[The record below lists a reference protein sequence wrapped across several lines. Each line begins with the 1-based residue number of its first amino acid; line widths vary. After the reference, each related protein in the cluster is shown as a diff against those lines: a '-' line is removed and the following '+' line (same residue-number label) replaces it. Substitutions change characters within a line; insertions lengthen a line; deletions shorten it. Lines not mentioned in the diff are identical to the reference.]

1 MSDAGTI
8 SKDYLAMQQELHKN
22 PNYGVASLSYAPVVL
37 GLMQQTGARSLSDYG
52 AGKCNLHKALQEK
65 GFKGYEYF
73 PYDPVFPEYGE
84 PKPADVVA
92 CIDVLEHIEPD
103 YLDKVLAD
111 LQSITRKYGF
121 FSVHTGPA
129 GKVLP
134 DGRNAHIIQQ
144 PTSWWLPKLCERF
157 EIVHLQRAP
166 GGFWVVVEP
175 KAGAAHGA
183 AQT

>member
-1 MSDAGTI
+1 MRRSC
-8 SKDYLAMQQELHKN
+8 S
-22 PNYGVASLSYAPVVL
+22 ASCSRP
-37 GLMQQTGARSLSDYG
+37 AR
-52 AGKCNLHKALQEK
+52 AL
-65 GFKGYEYF
+65 
-73 PYDPVFPEYGE
+73 
-84 PKPADVVA
+84 
-92 CIDVLEHIEPD
+92 DVLEHIEPD